1 MISQALMQAT
11 LSGVV
16 TGCIYALVAL
26 SIVIIYKSSGVVNFA
41 GGDFLMVGAFLALP
55 LVAGAGLPYWIVFPL
70 VALGTAL
77 LGALFESTAVVTI
90 LKHSRRRD
98 SALVPIVIATFGL
111 SYILRGL
118 ARVTPYAD
126 DVQRLPAMVSGP
138 PLLLGNVIVLRQ
150 DLVIIAVTMVLIVV
164 FWLFF
169 GTTLLGK
176 ALQATSQNTR
186 AAMLVGIPVRR
197 MRMVVWAMSGAIAGI
212 AGILLGPK
220 LLVTPDMGGI
230 IMLALAS
237 AVIGGFSNLPGA
249 VSGGILVGIVQNLV
263 GFYAGSWLIELA
275 PFLIIMLVLATRPQ
289 GLFSRGAAAVKK
301 V

>member
-1 MISQALMQAT
+1 MMSQALVQAV
-11 LSGVV
+11 LSGMV

-41 GGDFLMVGAFLALP
+41 GGEFLMVGAFIALP
-55 LVAGAGLPYWIVFPL
+55 LAAGAGLPYWVVFPGG
-70 VALGTAL
+70 ALGTAAL
-77 LGALFESTAVVTI
+77 AALFESTAVVTI
-90 LKHSRRRD
+90 LRQSKRRD
-98 SALVPIVIATFGL
+98 AALVPIVIATFGL
-111 SYILRGL
+111 SYVLKGL

-126 DVQRLPAMVSGP
+126 DVQRLPAMVGGP

-150 DLVIIAVTMVLIVV
+150 DLVIIAVTAVLIAA

-169 GTTLLGK
+169 GATLLGK
-176 ALQATSQNTR
+176 ALQATSQNAR

-197 MRMVVWAMSGAIAGI
+197 MRMVVWGLSGAIAGI

-237 AVIGGFSNLPGA
+237 AVIGGFANLPGA
-249 VSGGILVGIVQNLV
+249 VAGGILVGIVQNLV
-263 GFYAGSWLIELA
+263 GFYAGSWLIEVA
-275 PFLIIMLVLATRPQ
+275 PFVIIMLVLATRPQ
-289 GLFSRGAAAVKK
+289 GLFVRGGAAIKK